1 MSIMSKSPEIS
12 VLMPVFN
19 TEQYLKSAIDSILN
33 QTFQDFEFVIINDG
47 STDSSEEII
56 LSYSDSRIKYYK
68 NTENIGIVATRNKGI
83 DLCTG
88 RFIAILDSDD
98 IALPERL
105 QKQWN
110 FLNANPELA
119 MLGGAME
126 LIDSENQHIKIV
138 RTDSPSHLI
147 KTKLFFENRFVHS
160 TVFIRRSILAEFRYS
175 ADYKFYAEDYFLW
188 SQIVFKYPVANLPEV
203 FVKYRVHQ
211 QSMSIRTK
219 NMEKQRNTIMKIH
232 AYHLNQLDIYP
243 SAEELNLHYKLLYN
257 PAKILIFNRSERKNM
272 TAWIEKIL
280 RQNEILQVYD
290 KEHFFTQLKNRWSLR
305 EKLQLAYLKI
315 KKKVKRK

>member
-1 MSIMSKSPEIS
+1 MSKLSEIS

-19 TEQYLKSAIDSILN
+19 TERYLKMAIDSILS
-33 QTFQDFEFVIINDG
+33 QTYKDFEFVIINDG

-56 LSYSDSRIKYYK
+56 LSYNDSRIKYYK
-68 NTENIGIVATRNKGI
+68 NAENIGIVATRNKGI
-83 DLCTG
+83 DLCSG

-105 QKQWN
+105 QKQWD
-110 FLNANPELA
+110 FLNANPELV

-126 LIDSENQHIKIV
+126 LIDSENQHIGIV
-138 RTDSPSHLI
+138 RADSPSHLI

-219 NMEKQRNTIMKIH
+219 NMEKQRNAIMKIH
-232 AYHLNQLDIYP
+232 AYHLNKLDIYP
-243 SAEELNLHYKLLYN
+243 STEELNLHYKLLYN
-257 PAKILIFNRSERKNM
+257 PGNILLFNKNERKNM
-272 TAWIEKIL
+272 TVWVEKML
-280 RQNEILQVYD
+280 SQNKVLQVYD
-290 KEHFFTQLKNRWSLR
+290 NEYFLAQLKSRWSLR
-305 EKLQLAYLKI
+305 KKFRIVYLNI
-315 KKKVKRK
+315 KKKIKGK